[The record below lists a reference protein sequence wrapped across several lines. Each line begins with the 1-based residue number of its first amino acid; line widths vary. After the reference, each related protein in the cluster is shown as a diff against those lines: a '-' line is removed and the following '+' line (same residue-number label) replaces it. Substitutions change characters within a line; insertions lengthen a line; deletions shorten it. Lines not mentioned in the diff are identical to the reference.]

1 MDLVLISKYARVG
14 SEKQPTRHFFF
25 AKELAKRGH
34 NITLIKSRSS
44 FVSEHSKLDFFFE
57 IHYEDNIKVITL
69 NGPIIKRGFSL
80 IRIFTWFQFE
90 YYLFKY
96 LKNCKSNFDV
106 ILVSSLSIFTFI
118 TGVWYKRRILK
129 PLIIEVRDIYPLTLV
144 EIGKF
149 KRYNPLVIILN
160 LIEKYG
166 YSNADYIVSSLE
178 NLNKHIETRI
188 KKNFKFEWIPTGA
201 DVSLYN
207 QLDVIKFDLK
217 YYNQISA
224 IKSKGFFIIGYA
236 GTIGKANSLEI
247 IFNLAEKFQNN
258 QKKVYFLFIGE
269 GPMLEYYS
277 LKYKHLENVMFNK
290 FVSKNILS
298 NYLSQCDILINSW
311 SDSVLYEF
319 GISPNKWNEYMF
331 SERPFLLLYN
341 YESKIFNEANCGW
354 QVGTIDKDLIYNKI
368 LEIKLLSNEELK
380 DIGMN
385 GKNYLL
391 NSLSYDQLTDKFEKI
406 FEDVKINKIT

>member
-1 MDLVLISKYARVG
+1 MLCQLY
-14 SEKQPTRHFFF
+14 Q
-25 AKELAKRGH
+25 
-34 NITLIKSRSS
+34 
-44 FVSEHSKLDFFFE
+44 
-57 IHYEDNIKVITL
+57 
-69 NGPIIKRGFSL
+69 
-80 IRIFTWFQFE
+80 
-90 YYLFKY
+90 
-96 LKNCKSNFDV
+96 
-106 ILVSSLSIFTFI
+106 
-118 TGVWYKRRILK
+118 
-129 PLIIEVRDIYPLTLV
+129 
-144 EIGKF
+144 
-149 KRYNPLVIILN
+149 
-160 LIEKYG
+160 
-166 YSNADYIVSSLE
+166 
-178 NLNKHIETRI
+178 HIETRI

-290 FVSKNILS
+290 FVPKNILS

-311 SDSVLYEF
+311 SDSVLYEY

-391 NSLSYDQLTDKFEKI
+391 NSLSYDQLTDKLEKI
-406 FEDVKINKIT
+406 LEDVKIKKIT